1 MALPDYQLSND
12 AGKVTVYLL
21 HGIYGAKEYW
31 RPTIGRLI
39 EHGYRVVAGEAPG
52 YGQTALPA
60 QMSALGISGGGAMMK
75 LFMSHPPLDERI
87 AALRAA
93 R

>member
-39 EHGYRVVAGEAPG
+39 EHGYRVVAWEAPG
-52 YGQTALPA
+52 
-60 QMSALGISGGGAMMK
+60 
-75 LFMSHPPLDERI
+75 
-87 AALRAA
+87 
-93 R
+93 

>member
-39 EHGYRVVAGEAPG
+39 EHGYRVVGRQYSFAP
-52 YGQTALPA
+52 
-60 QMSALGISGGGAMMK
+60 
-75 LFMSHPPLDERI
+75 
-87 AALRAA
+87 
-93 R
+93 